1 MGNSKSG
8 DQEEKQQVN
17 DMLQVMLRMLIS
29 NSHVLGT
36 ELLSL
41 VIAW

>member
-1 MGNSKSG
+1 MSG
-8 DQEEKQQVN
+8 DQEGRQQVN
-17 DMLQVMLRMLIS
+17 DLLQVMLRMLIS
-29 NSHVLGT
+29 KSHVLRT